1 MYPCQGFVMEAQRA
15 APARPRGTGQVHQLA
30 LRCHKR
36 YLLSGRVND
45 LQEGCQG
52 LKGEELL

>member
-1 MYPCQGFVMEAQRA
+1 MEAQRA